1 MTTDSI
7 PDLFDRLAS
16 PLAACI
22 DKLGSGQFYP
32 RYFQMMKLLA
42 RIDQYMVF
50 EFSPSGEHASCRLAH
65 NVQRPELGLQLA
77 SLYLDGAYLDDPLL
91 KQLREKMLEDPDTPP
106 CTLLEKRSLPPVYRR
121 RFFNVP
127 DFDEK
132 FAFVIS
138 DNDSGHLF
146 YVNFYNQHGEG
157 FEATEL
163 EDLRR
168 ATSLIGSLLLRQ
180 FRNERNQRTE
190 VQSLLMAGLSE
201 REAQICGMLL
211 KGHTAKTISK
221 ELHVAESTINTYKK
235 RAYQKLGIRR
245 KSELLKFVRA

>member
-1 MTTDSI
+1 MTHVSTS
-7 PDLFDRLAS
+7 DLFDRLSA

-22 DKLGSGQFYP
+22 DQLGSGQFYP

-50 EFSPSGEHASCRLAH
+50 EFTPDGEHASCRLAH
-65 NVQRPELGLQLA
+65 NVLRPELGLQLA

-91 KQLREKMLEDPDTPP
+91 KQLREQMMSDPQSPA
-106 CTLLEKRSLPPVYRR
+106 CTLLEKRTLPPVYRR

-132 FAFVIS
+132 FAFVIT
-138 DNDSGHLF
+138 DKESGHLF
-146 YVNFYNQHGEG
+146 YVNFYNQHGIG
-157 FEATEL
+157 FEVEEL
-163 EDLRR
+163 DGLRR
-168 ATSLIGSLLLRQ
+168 ATALIGSLLLRQ
-180 FRNERNQRTE
+180 FRTERNQRSE

-201 REAQICGMLL
+201 REAQICGMML
-211 KGHTAKTISK
+211 KGHSAKTISL
-221 ELHVAESTINTYKK
+221 ELAVAESTIITYRK
-235 RAYQKLGIRR
+235 RAYSKLGIRK